1 METRPLPSS
10 VNAEGPSKIRDATT
24 HHKSALC
31 CTLANHRGWVNASG
45 PEKINQIKYLDQVL
59 QANVVLN
66 EGLAR
71 GYESEVSACLTRHC
85 VWGISL
91 INPTVEQNDDNDV
104 VILHVVILRLR
115 AGRPTRHR
123 GGQPASIAS

>member
-31 CTLANHRGWVNASG
+31 CTLANHLGWVNASR

-71 GYESEVSACLTRHC
+71 GYESEVSASFTRHC

-91 INPTVEQNDDNDV
+91 MDPTVEQNDGED
-104 VILHVVILRLR
+104 IAILRAV
-115 AGRPTRHR
+115 AGRPMRNR
-123 GGQPASIAS
+123 GGQPASIVS

>member
-31 CTLANHRGWVNASG
+31 CTLANHLGWVNASR

-71 GYESEVSACLTRHC
+71 GYESEVSASFTRHC

-91 INPTVEQNDDNDV
+91 MDPTVEQNPAGASARPTASGDALAP
-104 VILHVVILRLR
+104 IL
-115 AGRPTRHR
+115 TRHR
-123 GGQPASIAS
+123 LMA

>member
-31 CTLANHRGWVNASG
+31 CTLANRWWGVNASRA
-45 PEKINQIKYLDQVL
+45 EKINQIKHLDDVL
-59 QANVVLN
+59 QANFVLN

-71 GYESEVSACLTRHC
+71 GYESEVSACFTHRHS
-85 VWGISL
+85 WGISRMGAH
-91 INPTVEQNDDNDV
+91 VEQKP
-104 VILHVVILRLR
+104 
-115 AGRPTRHR
+115 AESCCGRVGGVTR
-123 GGQPASIAS
+123 